1 MRSRARSAAA
11 VSRRRRPKPEV
22 VAATSVE
29 MVREMYEA
37 FNRGDFEVATWML
50 HAFEAAGL
58 PRR

>member
-22 VAATSVE
+22 VAATNVE
-29 MVREMYEA
+29 LVREMHEA
-37 FNRGDFEVATWML
+37 FNRGDFE
-50 HAFEAAGL
+50 AAGL